1 MSIASIVLTLA
12 LFGQADDILADEA
25 KAQKGVK
32 PSPPPAAA
40 PATPAPKGPAAG
52 TETEPT
58 ADAVNA
64 AKSEAGKPK
73 KTIPAGKLATEESST
88 ATLPPPA
95 KGDSQPTGLAKVF
108 SDLCKTGAMGYMI
121 EGGIFMWPILVLGVL
136 AAGVIIERY
145 RALLVFNSKDE
156 KLRAEVLK
164 FLQDDQVEE
173 ALQLVERHRGPV
185 PAILGA
191 GLRKYLIARRLG
203 YDAAKIEEQ
212 VNKGMDEY
220 SVHIVAA
227 MEKHLPILATVA
239 SAAPM
244 LGFLGTVEGMVFSFK
259 DIVDTLGE
267 VNIVEA
273 AAAGIMVSLL
283 TTVFG
288 LIVGIPAFVA
298 FNYFTSAING
308 FVLDVQES
316 AAELIEAVTFQLAL
330 EEKTNS
336 LAESAP
342 APIHR

>member
-1 MSIASIVLTLA
+1 L
-12 LFGQADDILADEA
+12 
-25 KAQKGVK
+25 
-32 PSPPPAAA
+32 
-40 PATPAPKGPAAG
+40 
-52 TETEPT
+52 
-58 ADAVNA
+58 
-64 AKSEAGKPK
+64 
-73 KTIPAGKLATEESST
+73 KL
-88 ATLPPPA
+88 
-95 KGDSQPTGLAKVF
+95 
-108 SDLCKTGAMGYMI
+108 
-121 EGGIFMWPILVLGVL
+121 
-136 AAGVIIERY
+136 
-145 RALLVFNSKDE
+145 
-156 KLRAEVLK
+156 
-164 FLQDDQVEE
+164 LQDDQIEE
-173 ALQLVERHRGPV
+173 ALQLVERHKGPV

-212 VNKGMDEY
+212 VTKGMDEY

-267 VNIVEA
+267 QNIVA
-273 AAAGIMVSLL
+273 AASSGIMVALL

-316 AAELIEAVTFQLAL
+316 SAELIEAVTFQLAM
-330 EEKTNS
+330 EGKR
-336 LAESAP
+336 AEAEASVP
-342 APIHR
+342 SHR